1 MAIGLSLYIGA
12 AFVSVNATG
21 HEVNIFPRAARVW
34 VYMSATANFVILKN
48 IRGTYVTGIN
58 PFKGEA
64 RSAWIS
70 GLRADIS
77 AWVDYA

>member
-1 MAIGLSLYIGA
+1 
-12 AFVSVNATG
+12 
-21 HEVNIFPRAARVW
+21 
-34 VYMSATANFVILKN
+34 MSATANFVILKN